1 MNKLIVPII
10 STAMLI
16 VSGIAMAQDDSPGVH
31 ERKGQHQKRDMQ
43 TMPVF
48 SKVMR
53 AVRQLG
59 LSEEQKAGVKTV
71 MHELKVAM
79 RPING
84 ELKANHS
91 RLMELV
97 KADIYD
103 ENAVAL
109 LAETEGQLSIDRLMI
124 TSRAIADIYAQLTD
138 EQRAELEVMAQRHA
152 RKGERRQ
159 KRKGGSDTEPTGS

>member
-1 MNKLIVPII
+1 MKKLIIPII

-16 VSGIAMAQDDSPGVH
+16 VSGTALAQDDFPGKG

-43 TMPVF
+43 AMPVV

-53 AVRQLG
+53 AVRQLD

-71 MHELKVAM
+71 MHELKVAT

-84 ELKANHS
+84 ELKANHLQ
-91 RLMELV
+91 LMDLI

-103 ENAVAL
+103 ENAIAI
-109 LAETEGQLSIDRLMI
+109 LAETEGQLASDRLML

-138 EQRAELEVMAQRHA
+138 GQRAELEVMAQRHV
-152 RKGERRQ
+152 RKSERRQ
-159 KRKGGSDTEPTGS
+159 KRKGGSDTEPTG